1 MIKLIKKR
9 DLLNEALGVPDGL
22 PETAKRIYYDIL
34 NIIPPGADFKKLN
47 GLNLIVSGNYRIA
60 DYNFNNVNLQINI
73 EENNNFNLLGM
84 GSGNE
89 SELGKDLKKNI
100 GSVGSVKNRYVQ
112 VSRDLRQHNPYGFDL
127 SIIFSGPKML
137 RGEHILKYL
146 IHFKNKIVKIIG
158 HELMHLYDFY
168 KNKKRNINKQ
178 VSNALSQQDLN
189 INVPTFKNFS
199 QIAYFLNSNEN
210 VVRMSEIASGI
221 IDGNITKNEFYR
233 FLAED
238 DTLNMLEMVS
248 RYKFSDFKND
258 LLADRDSVLNLFLKD
273 NIIPPFLIG
282 YLKIDD
288 RKYLEV
294 AMDFFKQVIMSGEN
308 FVLHGM
314 LNTTSHN
321 YTDAEKQEIIRR
333 QKLKKGKDGEQYF
346 EKMFKKFNFEAEKVL
361 RKIYKLYAMAKDVPN
376 PKIPNV
382 IKKMK
387 NESKWINLDHW
398 DKFMDSQKKKE
409 NMKTKNGINKGYIY

>member
-1 MIKLIKKR
+1 MVKIVKKR
-9 DLLNEALGVPDGL
+9 DLLNEALGVPDNL
-22 PETAKRIYYDIL
+22 PETAKRIYYNIL

-47 GLNLIVSGNYRIA
+47 GLNLIVSGNYRIS

-73 EENNNFNLLGM
+73 EEDNNFNLLAM

-89 SELGKDLKKNI
+89 SELDKDIKKNI
-100 GSVGSVKNRYVQ
+100 GTVGSVKNRYVQ

-146 IHFKNKIVKIIG
+146 IHYKNRIVKIIG

-189 INVPTFKNFS
+189 INVPTFKRFS

-221 IDGNITKNEFYR
+221 IDGDITKREFYR

-258 LLADRDSVLNLFLKD
+258 LLGDRDSVLNLFLKD
-273 NIIPPFLIG
+273 NIVPPFLIT
-282 YLKIDD
+282 YLRMDN

-294 AMDFFKQVIMSGEN
+294 TMDFLREVIRGGEN

-314 LNTTSHN
+314 LNTVSHN
-321 YTDAEKQEIIRR
+321 YTDAEKEEIIRR
-333 QKLKKGKDGEQYF
+333 QNLKKGKDGEQYF
-346 EKMFKKFNFEAEKVL
+346 EKIFKKFNFEAEKVL
-361 RKIYKLYAMAKDVPN
+361 RKIYKLYAMAKDEPN
-376 PKIPNV
+376 PNIPNV

-387 NESKWINLDHW
+387 TESKWINLKDW

-409 NMKTKNGINKGYIY
+409 NMKTKNGITKGYIY